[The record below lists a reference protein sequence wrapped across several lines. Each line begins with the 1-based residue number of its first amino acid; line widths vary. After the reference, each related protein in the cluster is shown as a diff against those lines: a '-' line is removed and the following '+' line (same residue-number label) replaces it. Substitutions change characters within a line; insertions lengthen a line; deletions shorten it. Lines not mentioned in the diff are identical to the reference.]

1 MAQAKGA
8 KENAGQHSKDDKP
21 VAIAKKCR
29 LPHGGGHHGGAWKV
43 AYADFVTAMM
53 ALFLVLWL
61 LGASNSK
68 DKAVIA
74 HYFREPGVFTGSRG
88 IIPQGG
94 EDKLGSGI
102 IQAPSMSVLHAQIKE
117 NMAGLKELAAVAD
130 QVPITITA
138 EGLLIEMIDKEK
150 QAFFEV
156 NSANVKPIMRKILGA
171 IAKEIKNT
179 PNQLIIAG
187 HTDARGFHNDSYYS
201 NWELSAARA
210 LNIRRDLEDQG
221 IVSERFEQVVGYAD
235 RKLRL
240 PSDPLA
246 AENRRIS
253 ILIKRSEKTA
263 EPKREEKSAT
273 KPADTPE
280 AEHAVAKPVGKS
292 DGEQPAS
299 KPVEKAHP
307 EKAATKSAPKAH
319 ADKALH

>member
-1 MAQAKGA
+1 MAAAKGGKGQPAQHGNEEKIRVIYKKA
-8 KENAGQHSKDDKP
+8 KGN
-21 VAIAKKCR
+21 
-29 LPHGGGHHGGAWKV
+29 HGGGHHGGAWKV

-61 LGASNSK
+61 LGATNNK

-74 HYFREPGVFTGSRG
+74 HYFREPGVFSGSRG

-102 IQAPSMSVLHAQIKE
+102 IQAPTMEVLHAQIKE
-117 NMAGLKELAAVAD
+117 SLAGLKDLVNVAD

-150 QAFFEV
+150 QAFFELS
-156 NSANVKPIMRKILGA
+156 SAKIKPIMRKILSS
-171 IAKEIKNT
+171 IAKEIKDA

-187 HTDARGFHNDSYYS
+187 HTDARGFHNESFYS

-210 LNIRRDLEDQG
+210 LNTRRDLEELGVASQ
-221 IVSERFEQVVGYAD
+221 RFEQVVGYAD
-235 RKLRL
+235 RKLRV

-253 ILIKRSEKTA
+253 ILIKKLEKSGAEKLVERSEAKPT
-263 EPKREEKSAT
+263 EKAPAA
-273 KPADTPE
+273 KPA
-280 AEHAVAKPVGKS
+280 H
-292 DGEQPAS
+292 
-299 KPVEKAHP
+299 
-307 EKAATKSAPKAH
+307 
-319 ADKALH
+319 

>member
-1 MAQAKGA
+1 MAPAKAKSA
-8 KENAGQHSKDDKP
+8 KEQLGPHGKANQP
-21 VAIAKKCR
+21 RVFTKKCR

-88 IIPQGG
+88 IIPHGG

-117 NMAGLKELAAVAD
+117 HLAGLKDLINLAD
-130 QVPITITA
+130 QVPISITA
-138 EGLLIEMIDKEK
+138 DGLLIEMIDKEK

-156 NSANVKPIMRKILGA
+156 NSANVKPIMRRILA
-171 IAKEIKNT
+171 VIAKEIKDT
-179 PNQLIIAG
+179 PNQLIVAG
-187 HTDARGFHNDSYYS
+187 HTDARGFHNDSFYS

-210 LNIRRDLEDQG
+210 LNTRRDLEDLG
-221 IVSERFEQVVGYAD
+221 ITSERFEQVVGYAD

-240 PSDPLA
+240 ASDPLA

-253 ILIKRSEKTA
+253 ILIKKVENN
-263 EPKREEKSAT
+263 RE
-273 KPADTPE
+273 
-280 AEHAVAKPVGKS
+280 
-292 DGEQPAS
+292 
-299 KPVEKAHP
+299 
-307 EKAATKSAPKAH
+307 
-319 ADKALH
+319 